1 MIMFNLS
8 TIGMLVYREVI
19 LPICSLQWKHLL
31 LQFEN
36 VVVEFF
42 GVIISY
48 VLYNVC
54 YVILKTVNGQSLYDD
69 RMIGCVVTP
78 SLRMFIWPQNLGA
91 AESVA

>member
-1 MIMFNLS
+1 MIMFNLF

-42 GVIISY
+42 GVII
-48 VLYNVC
+48 
-54 YVILKTVNGQSLYDD
+54 
-69 RMIGCVVTP
+69 
-78 SLRMFIWPQNLGA
+78 FICIVQCLLCN
-91 AESVA
+91 S